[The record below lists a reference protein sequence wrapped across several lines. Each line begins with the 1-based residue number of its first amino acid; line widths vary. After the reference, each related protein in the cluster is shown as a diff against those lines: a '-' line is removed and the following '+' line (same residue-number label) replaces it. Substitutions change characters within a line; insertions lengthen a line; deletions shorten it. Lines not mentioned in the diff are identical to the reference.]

1 MPNGDTGC
9 ISHFRLDNAE
19 NRTLSQTLRKLIGTV
34 LLFVLVIL
42 YALVA
47 MTIATARLADSS
59 AWVHLL
65 YFFITGILWV
75 LPAMAIVSWM
85 LKPDED

>member
-1 MPNGDTGC
+1 M
-9 ISHFRLDNAE
+9 
-19 NRTLSQTLRKLIGTV
+19 SQTLRKLIGTV

-42 YALVA
+42 YALIA
-47 MTIATARLADSS
+47 MTIATARLAESS

-65 YFFITGILWV
+65 YFFVTGILWV

-85 LKPDED
+85 LRRDED